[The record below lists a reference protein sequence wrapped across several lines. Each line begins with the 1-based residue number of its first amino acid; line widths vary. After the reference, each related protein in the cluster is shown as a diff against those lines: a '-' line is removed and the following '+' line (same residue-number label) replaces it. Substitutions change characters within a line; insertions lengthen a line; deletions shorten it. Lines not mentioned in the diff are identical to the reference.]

1 MNFDNLFV
9 DTVEDLRRRCHLRAS
24 EYDMVQAAGL
34 IRRLTI
40 DKHSLWELVNR
51 EHRLVIQCVWNDVA
65 VAHRSGAFIST
76 LWLDPALWE
85 VKADAIVPAELR
97 TELPSAVRTSSIPQF
112 LKAVVVSRELA
123 EVSVHQLV
131 KHYANRE
138 GGVHYDAA
146 RAADSPL
153 LEDVRGDGDEAL
165 RLTVVAIGRVLVRA
179 LEPLVARV
187 LLARRP
193 HPHGLYLDGDHLQ
206 E

>member
-51 EHRLVIQCVWNDVA
+51 EHRLVIQYVWNDVA

-138 GGVHYDAA
+138 GGCTTTRPVLRTPPSSKTSGATGMRPYDLPW
-146 RAADSPL
+146 S
-153 LEDVRGDGDEAL
+153 
-165 RLTVVAIGRVLVRA
+165 RLGVFSCA
-179 LEPLVARV
+179 
-187 LLARRP
+187 
-193 HPHGLYLDGDHLQ
+193 H
-206 E
+206 